1 MKIVLKVTLNSVNRY
16 LYSFL
21 FGILIFILS
30 NQYFGWNRTAQ
41 SGAEKVWDFI
51 WQALVLY
58 GGFGLAVAMI
68 IRDHFKA
75 TVYRIEIKK

>member
-1 MKIVLKVTLNSVNRY
+1 MKIVLRVTLNSVNKY

-21 FGILIFILS
+21 FGSLIFILS

-51 WQALVLY
+51 WQVLVLY
-58 GGFGLAVAMI
+58 GGFGLSVGLI
-68 IRDHFKA
+68 IKEYFHA
-75 TVYRIEIKK
+75 THYKIYIEK

>member
-1 MKIVLKVTLNSVNRY
+1 MKIVLRVTLNSVNRY

-21 FGILIFILS
+21 FGSLIFILS

-41 SGAEKVWDFI
+41 SGAEKVCDFI
-51 WQALVLY
+51 WQVLVLY
-58 GGFGLAVAMI
+58 GGFGLSVAMI

-75 TVYRIEIKK
+75 TGYRIEIK

>member
-1 MKIVLKVTLNSVNRY
+1 MKIVLRVTLNSVNRY

-21 FGILIFILS
+21 FGSLIFILS

-41 SGAEKVWDFI
+41 SGAEKVCDFI
-51 WQALVLY
+51 WQVLVLY
-58 GGFGLAVAMI
+58 GGFGLSVAMI

-75 TVYRIEIKK
+75 TGYRIEIKK